1 MTSSDFEV
9 KPSFFLLPK
18 KKKMELY
25 WLMKSP
31 AVGNTPRAKG
41 RI

>member
-18 KKKMELY
+18 KKKDGTVLVDEE
-25 WLMKSP
+25 S
-31 AVGNTPRAKG
+31 RG
-41 RI
+41 REHTQS